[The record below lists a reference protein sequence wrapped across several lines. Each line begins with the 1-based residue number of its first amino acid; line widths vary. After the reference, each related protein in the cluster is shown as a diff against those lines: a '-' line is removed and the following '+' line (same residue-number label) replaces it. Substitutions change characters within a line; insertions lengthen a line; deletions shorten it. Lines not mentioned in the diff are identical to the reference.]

1 MLRYFFILLT
11 IIFFISF
18 ACNNSGGNKEKL
30 IPADVVNNPNTAS
43 GDADFDKLPKIE
55 FYEEVHDFGNVIQG
69 EKVTYGFKFKN
80 VGKSD
85 LVISRVSTSCG
96 CAVGSYPKT
105 PVKPGKEDVIS
116 VTFDSYKRKGF
127 QNKTITIVS
136 NTQPNKKIIRIK
148 AIVINPEKL

>member
-1 MLRYFFILLT
+1 MTRNIFILFT
-11 IIFFISF
+11 ILFFISF
-18 ACNNSGGNKEKL
+18 ACNNSGENKEKL

-43 GDADFDKLPKIE
+43 GNADFDKLPKIE
-55 FYEEVHDFGNVIQG
+55 FYEKVHDFGNVIQG

-80 VGKSD
+80 VGNSD

-105 PVKPGKEDVIS
+105 PIKPGKEDVIS

-148 AIVINPEKL
+148 AMVIIPEKL